1 MGKSEERNLSNN
13 FMKRKVPTLDKEG
26 LVVGEQEELVDWRT
40 GAPLGA
46 SGTGNAPPVK
56 VTTPEQLNA
65 LPAGSVYVGPDGKQY
80 QKG

>member
-1 MGKSEERNLSNN
+1 MSKSEERNLSNN

-26 LVVGEQEELVDWRT
+26 LVDLRT

-46 SGTGNAPPVK
+46 SGTGNAPVK

>member
-26 LVVGEQEELVDWRT
+26 LVVGEQEELVDLHT

-46 SGTGNAPPVK
+46 SGTGNAPVR
-56 VTTPEQLNA
+56 VNTPEQLNA

>member
-26 LVVGEQEELVDWRT
+26 LVVGEQEELVDLRT

-46 SGTGNAPPVK
+46 SGTGNAPSEGDY
-56 VTTPEQLNA
+56 T
-65 LPAGSVYVGPDGKQY
+65 
-80 QKG
+80 